1 MRPGQPSSRLEA
13 QAAEQ
18 RWAHVLELCAG
29 APIEFIRYDGHRPH
43 VLVGDVRTV
52 QRQGISED
60 ASVPPHTQE
69 ENDRSKLLVIDLLG
83 VDAGVRVAA
92 DVLAK
97 AIGMGRPALA
107 WIDARDLSALSSRLP
122 ASSGIEVFEQVSAEG
137 VVLAR
142 ADTEVVSVDAD
153 VATQLREGVLSVV
166 VCANLVGT
174 TEQAARNVT
183 VVEAG
188 GERAHLAVALTD
200 LRHANLTLGRAQRGK
215 SQAAAASFVQK
226 RERRIAAELE
236 EQQRVE
242 KEERDAWIASLLA
255 EIAELKTHIAEL
267 KTHIAAMEN
276 HWARRLVRR
285 IHPRRRSGS
294 S

>member
-1 MRPGQPSSRLEA
+1 MTPGQPSSRLDA

-29 APIEFIRYDGHRPH
+29 EPIEFIRYDAHGPH
-43 VLVGDVRTV
+43 VLIGDVHTV
-52 QRQGISED
+52 RRPRISED
-60 ASVPPHTQE
+60 ASVPPDTE
-69 ENDRSKLLVIDLLG
+69 ENGTSRLLLIDLLD
-83 VDAGVRVAA
+83 VDAGARVAA
-92 DVLAK
+92 DVLVE
-97 AIGMGRPALA
+97 AIGVRRSAVA
-107 WIDARDLSALSSRLP
+107 WIDAGDLSALAPRLP

-142 ADTEVVSVDAD
+142 ADTEVVSVDVDIAP
-153 VATQLREGVLSVV
+153 ALREGVLPVV
-166 VCANLVGT
+166 VCVNLEGLA
-174 TEQAARNVT
+174 EQAATNVT

-188 GERAHLAVALTD
+188 GERVHLAAALAD

-215 SQAAAASFVQK
+215 SQAAAATFVQK
-226 RERRIAAELE
+226 SERRIVAELE

-255 EIAELKTHIAEL
+255 EIAALKGQIAG
-267 KTHIAAMEN
+267 MED

-285 IHPRRRSGS
+285 IRPRRSES